1 MPDPRTTTVPPIPPP
16 AATTSP
22 SQSPSQS
29 PSPTTSPPTSPQAPA
44 PDEARFVADRLLAA
58 VREDIGRADTKASIL
73 LTAALGLPALLLGRS
88 WPDGRP
94 ADLAA
99 VLLALGGTFWATGAV
114 ALVRAILPRTGT
126 QRDHEGVT
134 YFGDLLPAEGRTA
147 LADRVA
153 AAGRDPVDW
162 LLVQAV
168 DVSTIL
174 AAKYRWIRW
183 GVGCLAPGAALTT
196 AGLLLA

>member
-1 MPDPRTTTVPPIPPP
+1 MTETRATP
-16 AATTSP
+16 AAPTAPAVTEA
-22 SQSPSQS
+22 
-29 PSPTTSPPTSPQAPA
+29 PTT
-44 PDEARFVADRLLAA
+44 PDASDETRFVADRLLAA

-94 ADLAA
+94 AGLAA
-99 VLLALGGTFWATGAV
+99 ALLALGGALWAVGAV

-134 YFGDLLPAEGRTA
+134 YFGDLLPTGGRTA
-147 LADRVA
+147 LADRVT
-153 AAGRDPVDW
+153 AAGRDPVGW

-168 DVSTIL
+168 DVSAIL

-183 GVGCLAPGAALTT
+183 GVGCLAPGAVLTT
-196 AGLLLA
+196 AGMLLA

>member
-16 AATTSP
+16 AATS
-22 SQSPSQS
+22 
-29 PSPTTSPPTSPQAPA
+29 TTSPTPTASPIPSPQAPA

-94 ADLAA
+94 TGLAA
-99 VLLALGGTFWATGAV
+99 VLLALGGALWAAGAV

-134 YFGDLLPAEGRTA
+134 YFGDLLPAVGRAA
-147 LADRVA
+147 LADRVHWRRAYAILFDDEEDDPPPDPA
-153 AAGRDPVDW
+153 AE
-162 LLVQAV
+162 
-168 DVSTIL
+168 T
-174 AAKYRWIRW
+174 
-183 GVGCLAPGAALTT
+183 
-196 AGLLLA
+196 